1 MRMPSAELLKR
12 LVRLEQQAWE
22 QTIRSEPKRAVFF
35 SELSPGGEPRLIELW
50 TATQEVTDTEAAEL
64 YSLLSEA
71 SIVDLRQNP
80 PRERKWLPS
89 ELALVIAFHKYARLN
104 PSIKVPSFF
113 DLLKEYL
120 FNTVSR
126 LFQKY
131 GWEAGQPDCSTL
143 RPLREWA
150 PEDRRTMIEMLGQV
164 CTRLDAETS
173 PDDP

>member
-1 MRMPSAELLKR
+1 MPSAELLNR
-12 LVRLEQQAWE
+12 LVRLEQLVLE
-22 QTIRSEPKRAVFF
+22 QTIGSEPNRVIYF
-35 SELSPGGEPRLIELW
+35 SQLVPQDDSWLIELW
-50 TATQEVTDTEAAEL
+50 TATREVTDAEAAEL

-71 SIVDLRQNP
+71 SIVDLKQDGLR
-80 PRERKWLPS
+80 RAWLPN
-89 ELALVIAFHKYARLN
+89 ELALVIAFHKYARLD

-131 GWEAGQPDCSTL
+131 GWEVGQPDCANL

-150 PEDRRTMIEMLGQV
+150 PADRRTMIEMLGQV
-164 CTRLDAETS
+164 CARLDAETS
-173 PDDP
+173 PNDR

>member
-1 MRMPSAELLKR
+1 MPSAELLKR

-22 QTIRSEPKRAVFF
+22 QTISSEPNRAVYF
-35 SELSPGGEPRLIELW
+35 SELSPGDEPRLIALW
-50 TATQEVTDTEAAEL
+50 TATQEVTDAEAAEL

-71 SIVDLRQNP
+71 SIVDPKQDGLRRAWEP
-80 PRERKWLPS
+80 T

-150 PEDRRTMIEMLGQV
+150 PADRRTMIEMLGQV

>member
-1 MRMPSAELLKR
+1 MAMTAAPPDLTINAKLERLPIGRFPGHHGDELRRSRPLYLSVLAR
-12 LVRLEQQAWE
+12 LRARATRL
-22 QTIRSEPKRAVFF
+22 FF
-35 SELSPGGEPRLIELW
+35 ADTPR
-50 TATQEVTDTEAAEL
+50 D
-64 YSLLSEA
+64 
-71 SIVDLRQNP
+71 RK
-80 PRERKWLPS
+80 KWLPS

-131 GWEAGQPDCSTL
+131 GWEAGQPDCATL

-150 PEDRRTMIEMLGQV
+150 PGDRRRMIEMLGQV
-164 CTRLDAETS
+164 CDRLDAEIS
-173 PDDP
+173 PNDP